1 MSRPGFRP
9 VFLAPR
15 PIDLELAASGGTSM
29 WDVVMIALTAI
40 AFAGLIAYI
49 YACERL

>member
-1 MSRPGFRP
+1 
-9 VFLAPR
+9 
-15 PIDLELAASGGTSM
+15 M

-40 AFAGLIAYI
+40 AFVGLIAYV

>member
-1 MSRPGFRP
+1 
-9 VFLAPR
+9 
-15 PIDLELAASGGTSM
+15 M

-40 AFAGLIAYI
+40 AFAGLIAYV

>member
-1 MSRPGFRP
+1 
-9 VFLAPR
+9 VFPAPR
-15 PIDLELAASGGTSM
+15 PIDLDLAVPGGLSM

-40 AFAGLIAYI
+40 AFAGLIAYV